1 MNISINNINELTKVS
16 EAILEQHPNV
26 KVFLFNGAMGAG
38 KTTLIKVLCEKLG
51 VTENVQSP
59 TFSLVNEYDSPNG
72 TIYHFDF
79 YRLETTEQAF
89 EIGAEDYFFSNSY
102 CFIEWP
108 NLITNLLPPTNKY
121 ITIDIFVNENQ
132 RTFQF

>member
-38 KTTLIKVLCEKLG
+38 KTTLIKLLCEKLG

-79 YRLETTEQAF
+79 YRL
-89 EIGAEDYFFSNSY
+89 
-102 CFIEWP
+102 
-108 NLITNLLPPTNKY
+108 K
-121 ITIDIFVNENQ
+121 
-132 RTFQF
+132 